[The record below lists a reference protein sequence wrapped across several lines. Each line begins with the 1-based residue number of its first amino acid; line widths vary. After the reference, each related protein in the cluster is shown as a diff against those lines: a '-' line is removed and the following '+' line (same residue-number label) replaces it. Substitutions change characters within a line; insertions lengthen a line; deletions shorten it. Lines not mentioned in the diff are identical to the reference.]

1 MKKLLLLVLP
11 FMILSCSSDSS
22 SSSDNSAMAY
32 VRGNKDGTAFNY
44 TATTTSTD
52 YGYNYYSGY
61 SALDSFRWY
70 SYGGMVYTSTFTPS
84 FNIYWSNMVAT
95 DNPATETATFYNEF
109 ATVPTNYLT
118 NQQMNDDYLKGVSIQ
133 YESATGDYYESIYGS
148 QVGSTFT
155 VSDKVEAIDPA
166 TGLQTITITGTFSC
180 KLYNSDDTSDVIN
193 ITNGT
198 YKIVNYEYN

>member
-1 MKKLLLLVLP
+1 M
-11 FMILSCSSDSS
+11 LSCSSDTDS

-32 VRGNKDGTAFNY
+32 VRGNIDGTAFNY
-44 TATTTSTD
+44 TATMTSMD

-61 SALDSFRWY
+61 SAEDSFRWY
-70 SYGGMVYTSTFTPS
+70 SYGGMLYTSTLTPS
-84 FNIYWSNMVAT
+84 FSIYWSNMVAT

-133 YESATGDYYESIYGS
+133 YESPTGVFYESIYGS
-148 QVGSTFT
+148 QAGSTFT
-155 VSDKVEAIDPA
+155 VSSKVEGIDAA
-166 TGLQTITITGTFSC
+166 TGLQTITITGTYSC
-180 KLYNSDDTSDVIN
+180 KLYNSDDITDVIN